1 MIKSK
6 EEFINRFQR
15 MAEEQADI
23 IRPKDRESWLKNWFE
38 REWQDY
44 VKWYKEEY
52 PKKYE
57 ESLTLEQLYRLNH

>member
-6 EEFINRFQR
+6 EEFIHRFQR